1 MPCVSAEALSW
12 GWYLEISVTRQN
24 QELQPLGKKQQP
36 VTACDSSAT
45 PTLPG
50 WGHPGWGPLLPAG
63 TGAAAKASVP
73 AMAPIWLQDALPA
86 SQWGMAAGW
95 GEAWRGRGHTPT
107 PAPNCST
114 NLAAAPQH
122 QHLQDWRALVRVG
135 SVGTGMGVTPPAPPR
150 SQQTLFLTWLGRF
163 PNSSWIQDP
172 CVREGHQ
179 CSPQWGSLPLGLQPD
194 PAMSPE
200 VFRQGPASLH
210 VGDMVQYHPLSPWQ
224 GQCWCYGPWY
234 LLGDGIPFR
243 SHPRS
248 RAGSRHKMGHR
259 AR

>member
-1 MPCVSAEALSW
+1 MGRACPCEPARHRDVPGVRAEALSW
-12 GWYLEISVTRQN
+12 GWYLEISVTRRSR
-24 QELQPLGKKQQP
+24 ELQPLGKKQQP

-95 GEAWRGRGHTPT
+95 GRAWRGRGHTPT

-135 SVGTGMGVTPPAPPR
+135 SVGTGMGVTPPAPSR

-194 PAMSPE
+194 PVISPE
-200 VFRQGPASLH
+200 GLQAGTYISACWGHGTVPSLIPMAGAML
-210 VGDMVQYHPLSPWQ
+210 VLWPLVP
-224 GQCWCYGPWY
+224 
-234 LLGDGIPFR
+234 
-243 SHPRS
+243 S
-248 RAGSRHKMGHR
+248 R
-259 AR
+259 